1 MKVADLG
8 EFGVI
13 HRLTKLIHERR
24 KRSPYSFGCK
34 LLVDTG
40 DDAAAW
46 KSGGATELFTT
57 DTMVEGVHFT
67 QPTIPWQDL
76 GWKAMAVNLSDIAAM
91 GGLPLY
97 ALVTLGIPSNFR
109 LDDLDMLY
117 KGALDAAEEFGFSI
131 IGGDMVRSPVTF
143 VTVALIGATQGTP
156 MTRCHA
162 RLGHQVAVTGHL
174 GSSAGG
180 LETLRLG
187 EETGDAHAQSLI
199 QAHRRPRP
207 HLKQGRTLALAG
219 VKAAM
224 DVSDGLLDD
233 LSKLC
238 GASHVSAQINAHQ
251 LPIVSALQ
259 DTFPQSYQHLALT
272 GGEDYVLLFTA
283 EPQTMELVLPQL
295 SGNPAIIGQICAGEP
310 GRVQVL
316 DHAGKDITPV
326 TGGWDHYR

>member
-8 EFGVI
+8 EFSVI

-24 KRSPYSFGCK
+24 KHSPDSFGCK

-46 KSGGATELFTT
+46 QSGGATELFTT

-67 QPTIPWQDL
+67 RDTIPWQDL
-76 GWKAMAVNLSDIAAM
+76 GWKVMAVNISDIAAM

-97 ALVTLGIPSNFR
+97 ALVTLGIPSDFQ
-109 LDDLDMLY
+109 LDALDMLY
-117 KGALDAAEEFGFSI
+117 KGALDAAEEYGFSI

-143 VTVALIGATQGTP
+143 VTVALIGATQDAP
-156 MTRCHA
+156 MTRSHA
-162 RLGHQVAVTGHL
+162 QPGHQVAVTGHL

-180 LETLRLG
+180 LEILRLG
-187 EETGDAHAQSLI
+187 EESKDAHAQSLI

-207 HLKQGRTLALAG
+207 HLNQGRALALAG

-238 GASHVSAQINAHQ
+238 GASRVSAQVNAHQ
-251 LPIVSALQ
+251 LPIVPALKN
-259 DTFPQSYQHLALT
+259 TFPQSYQDLALT

-283 EPQTMELVLPQL
+283 EPQTMEVVLPQL
-295 SGNPAIIGQICAGEP
+295 PCNPAVIGQICAGEP
-310 GRVQVL
+310 GKVQVL
-316 DHAGKDITPV
+316 DHAGKDVTPV
-326 TGGWDHYR
+326 FGGWDHYR